1 MSAGISAATII
12 NAVPFFLAIVA
23 SGIWVQF
30 YRVIRQSQATYFK
43 RRSVG
48 AMITVDAW
56 FGYVMRAI
64 F

>member
-12 NAVPFFLAIVA
+12 SPVPFFFAIAA

-30 YRVIRQSQATYFK
+30 CLVKFRIKLPGFK
-43 RRSVG
+43 PNPVG

-56 FGYVMRAI
+56 FGYVDSS
-64 F
+64 